1 MGDDS
6 ELLVRERL
14 AEVPAAGW
22 DGLAGPDDLYL
33 THRWLGV
40 VEQTARTSMRYLV
53 LARGGAP
60 AAAMT
65 TALATPEVP
74 WVSGR
79 IDHLLTEAARDGV
92 PEAAGLL
99 AGLPGGAR
107 ALLPTLH
114 CGGRHVGRSRVLH
127 ADGAGPAARPDVERL
142 VAAAERLAVEANAV
156 SVSFPYVDERD
167 TALDEVLRERGY
179 RCFPSG
185 RDHWLPV
192 DGRGFP
198 AYLRSLPRSRRNAVL
213 RDRRKVAD
221 AGLVVTVE
229 PLTDAVVDR
238 LAELEV
244 ALLAKYGLSWP
255 VERSAD
261 ALRTAAAEF
270 GDDASVVLG
279 RAGGD
284 VRGFVLLLRH
294 RDQWYLRQCGFD
306 HAYLG
311 KVPLYFELLFYHL
324 VTRAP
329 VAGVSAIQYGVGSE
343 EAKVSRGCHASQLRC
358 YLLPLRT
365 GGARA

>member
-14 AEVPAAGW
+14 ADVPAAGW
-22 DGLAGPDDLYL
+22 DGLVRHDDLYL
-33 THRWLGV
+33 SHRWLGV

-53 LARGGAP
+53 LEQAGGP

-79 IDHLLTEAARDGV
+79 IDHLLTEAVRNGATG
-92 PEAAGLL
+92 AAELL
-99 AGLPGGAR
+99 AGLPGGAG
-107 ALLPTLH
+107 ALLPSMH

-127 ADGAGPAARPDVERL
+127 VDGPDLAARSDVERL
-142 VAAAERLAVEANAV
+142 VEAAERLAVEANAV
-156 SVSFPYVDERD
+156 SVSFPYVDEQD
-167 TALDEVLRERGY
+167 TTLNNVLRERGY
-179 RCFPSG
+179 RCFLSG
-185 RDHWLPV
+185 RYHWLPIGG
-192 DGRGFP
+192 DGFA
-198 AYLRSLPRSRRNAVL
+198 AYLRSLPRTRRNAVL

-221 AGLVVTVE
+221 AGLAVTVE
-229 PLTDAVVDR
+229 PLTESVVDR

-284 VRGFVLLLRH
+284 VRGFALLLRH

-306 HAYLG
+306 YAYLG
-311 KVPLYFELLFYHL
+311 KVPLYFELIFYHL
-324 VTRAP
+324 VAHAP
-329 VAGVSAIQYGVGSE
+329 AVGVSAIQYGVGSE
-343 EAKVSRGCHASQLRC
+343 AAKVSRGCHASQLRC
-358 YLLPLRT
+358 YLLPVRP
-365 GGARA
+365 GGGPT